1 LAESIALKEK
11 ALIKKPQD
19 RTLAADLSN
28 SLSWLGTTE
37 EALGRLDDAM
47 KLYARELVIVEQ
59 LHKAAPDAALWSYK
73 MAISLHRR
81 SKLRM
86 ALGQDSAALADL
98 EQAEALMRAAV
109 AREPNHRA
117 WQAALSTLRLD
128 RAHIMLHD
136 PHDAA
141 RALTLLLALRQDT
154 KSLAELDPKAAD
166 WVRLSE
172 LTNQTIGMALV
183 RLGRFADARDIL
195 DKSIQRLQ
203 GLYAANP
210 ADKRVPTDLAQGLLI
225 QADLLA
231 HAGKPDDALANCG
244 KAAELIPEATRRSG
258 DPRVLNLWTRSQLC
272 LGNRAAAKAAMAQ
285 LAHMGYQEAS
295 YVEYIHNH
303 NLKENE

>member
-1 LAESIALKEK
+1 
-11 ALIKKPQD
+11 
-19 RTLAADLSN
+19 
-28 SLSWLGTTE
+28 
-37 EALGRLDDAM
+37 
-47 KLYARELVIVEQ
+47 
-59 LHKAAPDAALWSYK
+59 
-73 MAISLHRR
+73 
-81 SKLRM
+81 
-86 ALGQDSAALADL
+86 
-98 EQAEALMRAAV
+98 
-109 AREPNHRA
+109 
-117 WQAALSTLRLD
+117 
-128 RAHIMLHD
+128 MLHD

-203 GLYAANP
+203 SLYAANP